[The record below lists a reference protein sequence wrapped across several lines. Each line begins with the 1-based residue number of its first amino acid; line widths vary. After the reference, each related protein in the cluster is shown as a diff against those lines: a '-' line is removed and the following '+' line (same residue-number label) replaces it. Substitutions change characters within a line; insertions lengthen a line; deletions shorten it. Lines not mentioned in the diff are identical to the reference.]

1 VLRRHL
7 TSNVEGSQFAFVT
20 ERDLAAEV
28 RRELNFD
35 FDSGMFI
42 GDPDGSMYAFFE
54 VGEQ

>member
-1 VLRRHL
+1 MLSRHL
-7 TSNVEGSQFAFVT
+7 TSNFEGSQFAFVT